1 MAWELSFE
9 NRGNDT
15 SKRLSPIRNFLFIR
29 RLMKRFITARLHSIR
44 SSFSV
49 LALAMGVVALLT
61 GCVTSTE
68 INEGYGVVM
77 EEDDSSDEKV
87 KVYHE

>member
-1 MAWELSFE
+1 
-9 NRGNDT
+9 
-15 SKRLSPIRNFLFIR
+15 
-29 RLMKRFITARLHSIR
+29 
-44 SSFSV
+44 
-49 LALAMGVVALLT
+49 MGVVALLT